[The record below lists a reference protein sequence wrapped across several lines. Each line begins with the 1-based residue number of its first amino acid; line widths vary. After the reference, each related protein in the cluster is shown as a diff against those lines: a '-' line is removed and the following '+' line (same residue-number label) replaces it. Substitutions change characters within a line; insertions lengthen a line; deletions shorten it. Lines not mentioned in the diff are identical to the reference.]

1 MTSPKPTLDMKGVQD
16 QLQKTLQKK
25 LLEGSGSGTE
35 EADSPEKMIKGLFG
49 R

>member
-1 MTSPKPTLDMKGVQD
+1 MKGVQD

-25 LLEGSGSGTE
+25 LLEQQGDTQTDEKS
-35 EADSPEKMIKGLFG
+35 SPENMIKGLFG